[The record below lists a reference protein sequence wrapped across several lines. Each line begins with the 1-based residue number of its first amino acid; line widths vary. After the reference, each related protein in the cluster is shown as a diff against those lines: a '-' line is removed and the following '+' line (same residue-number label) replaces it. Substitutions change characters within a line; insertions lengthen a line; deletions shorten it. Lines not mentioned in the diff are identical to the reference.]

1 MEPLRGIEL
10 SYVDGEDS
18 AEFLAQ
24 STGPTFG
31 ENKPIFS
38 NCPNRNAPKEGVTEL
53 LARFLGNSQ
62 NWKFELA
69 RTPKGHQDSAR
80 GFNPWNRP
88 YRTAPRGGARS
99 ICSRTYQERIKRV

>member
-31 ENKPIFS
+31 ENEPIFS

-53 LARFLGNSQ
+53 LARLLGNSQ

-80 GFNPWNRP
+80 GFNPWNP
-88 YRTAPRGGARS
+88 APTAPHPIGAPDRFA
-99 ICSRTYQERIKRV
+99 QERIKRV